1 MKCVCILLNV
11 CTMHKLSVSLKC
23 GRHMNTIFYKECLN
37 QMNYGHF
44 DLENKEYVIT
54 RPDTP
59 APWANYLGDPEYGAI
74 ISNNA
79 GGYSF
84 VKSGANGRIIRY
96 RFNSVAVDQPGR
108 YIYLKDG
115 ETGDYWSAS
124 WSPVCKPLDEYKSEC
139 RHGTAYT
146 VITSEYK
153 NIKTETTYYV
163 PRNALYEVWA
173 SKITNNDTKPRK
185 LSVTGYCEFVNDNN
199 YEQDQV
205 NLQYT
210 LFITRTYFKK
220 NFILQKQNE
229 IFKNP
234 NNERFL
240 GVAKAEVSA
249 YCGDRDSFVGAYR
262 GYANPKGIEEGL
274 KGDLNYNTNSC
285 GALQSDIVLQP
296 GETKEIIYV
305 LGQRPEAV
313 AAEIIAK
320 YEKDGVV
327 EAEIAELKKFWHSKL
342 ANLSVN
348 TPDADFNNMINVW
361 NAYNCFIT
369 FIWSRAASF
378 QYCGLRNGYGYRDT
392 VQDIQ
397 GIIHLAP
404 EMAKKQI
411 EFMLSAQV
419 TNGAGLPLVKYDHKA
434 GQENHPDENDPNTA
448 YAKETGH
455 PSYRADDALWLFP
468 TIYKY
473 ISESGDIQF
482 LDEEILYAND
492 GEKGTVYDHLK
503 RAIMFSMNNLGNHGM
518 PAGLH
523 ADWNDC
529 LRLGK
534 KGESTF
540 VAFQLVYAV
549 KILRSYAELKN
560 DAEYVKYLDEVKAKL
575 DTILSACWNEDR
587 WIRGYKEDGTV
598 IGQRTDPEAK
608 MWLNPQSWSVISGFA
623 SKEQA
628 EKAMDSVERE
638 LNTPYGAMVMYPP
651 YVEHGFDGALMQCFN
666 KCTKENAGI
675 FSQPQGWLILAE
687 SLLGHGNRAYK
698 YWKEA
703 APATYNDNAE
713 HRCLEPYVYG
723 QFVEGKDSPYAGRA
737 HVHWLTGTASTVM
750 VGTVEGILGMRP
762 DASGLKV
769 DPSIS
774 SDWGSY
780 TVTKTFRGKKLNM
793 TFNNPDH
800 VESGVKEIV
809 LNGEKLPSN
818 HIPADK
824 LKDVNDIV
832 VTLGK

>member
-1 MKCVCILLNV
+1 M
-11 CTMHKLSVSLKC
+11 
-23 GRHMNTIFYKECLN
+23 FDEKEN
-37 QMNYGHF
+37 NHMNYGYF
-44 DLENKEYVIT
+44 DGDRKEYVIT

-59 APWANYLGDPEYGAI
+59 SPWANYLGSPEYGAI

-84 VKSGANGRIIRY
+84 AKSGANGRIIRY

-108 YIYLKDG
+108 YLYIKDS
-115 ETGDYWSAS
+115 ETGEYWSGS
-124 WSPVCKPLDEYKSEC
+124 WAPVCKPLDSYKSEC

-146 VITSEYK
+146 VISSEYK
-153 NIKTETTYYV
+153 KIKSEVAYYV
-163 PRNALYEVWA
+163 PLGASYEVWA
-173 SKITNNDTKPRK
+173 AKVTNSDTVPRK

-199 YEQDQV
+199 YEQDQI

-210 LFITRTYFKK
+210 LFITRTYFRD

-229 IFKNP
+229 VFKNP
-234 NNERFL
+234 DTDRFL
-240 GVAKAEVSA
+240 GLAKGKVDA
-249 YCGDRDSFVGAYR
+249 YCGDRDAFVGSYR
-262 GYANPKGIEEGL
+262 SYANPKGIEEGL

-285 GALQSDIVLQP
+285 GALQSDITLQP
-296 GETKEIIYV
+296 GETRELTYV
-305 LGQRPEAV
+305 MGQRPEAV
-313 AAEIIAK
+313 AKEIIAK
-320 YEKDGVV
+320 YEAEGVV
-327 EAEIAELKKFWHSKL
+327 EAELAELTGYWHSKL
-342 ANLSVN
+342 DNFQVN
-348 TPDADFNNMINVW
+348 TPDADFNNMVNTW

-369 FIWSRAASF
+369 FTWSRAASF

-411 EFMLSAQV
+411 VFMLSAQV
-419 TNGAGLPLVKYDHKA
+419 TNGAGLPLVKYTHTA
-434 GQENHPDENDPNTA
+434 GKENHPDENDPDTV

-473 ISESGDIQF
+473 ISESGDVAF

-492 GEKGTVYDHLK
+492 NEKGTVYDHLK
-503 RAIMFSMNNLGNHGM
+503 RAISFSMNNLGNHGM

-540 VAFQLVYAV
+540 VAFQLVYAI
-549 KILRSYAELKN
+549 KKLREFAVIKN
-560 DAEYVKYLDEVKAKL
+560 DTDYIAYLDEVQAKL
-575 DTILSACWNEDR
+575 KKILDNCWNEDR
-587 WIRGYKEDGTV
+587 WIRGYMEDGTV
-598 IGQRTDPEAK
+598 IGQRTDPEAN
-608 MWLNPQSWSVISGFA
+608 MWLNPQSWAVISGF
-623 SKEQA
+623 SSPEQA
-628 EKAMDSVERE
+628 TLSMDSVDRE

-651 YVEHGFDGALMQCFN
+651 YFNHGFDGALMQCFN

-687 SLLGHGNRAYK
+687 ALLGHGNRAYR

-703 APATYNDNAE
+703 APATYNDSAE
-713 HRCLEPYVYG
+713 NRVLEPYVYG
-723 QFVEGKDSPYAGRA
+723 QFVEGKDSPFAGRA

-762 DASGLKV
+762 NADGLSIN
-769 DPSIS
+769 PSIPS
-774 SDWGSY
+774 EWTEYEIS
-780 TVTKTFRGKKLNM
+780 KTFRGKKLHI
-793 TFNNPDH
+793 TVKNPSKK
-800 VESGVKEIV
+800 ESGVEKLIVNGKEIAGCFV
-809 LNGEKLPSN
+809 DAKELTDTNE
-818 HIPADK
+818 IE
-824 LKDVNDIV
+824 VIM
-832 VTLGK
+832 